1 MPEEQNFGQAEPMKP
16 RKERPSKAVK
26 AMQEQTFHSYSS
38 YWPIALAFALL
49 IALIGVITHPIVLGI
64 GIVLAS
70 AAVIGWGLE
79 RR

>member
-1 MPEEQNFGQAEPMKP
+1 
-16 RKERPSKAVK
+16 
-26 AMQEQTFHSYSS
+26 MQEQTFHSYSS

-49 IALIGVITHPIVLGI
+49 IALIGVLVHPIVLGI
-64 GIVLAS
+64 GIVLAA